1 MEGMMIMSEK
11 YEHEG
16 RPLNKSIIRDI
27 LNNKQPPPQE
37 WLSID
42 ALTENTIRYHEDNG
56 GEPPSIINPYL
67 PTREIL
73 LELYEV
79 GKVERI
85 KSGKIVCFRSLPE
98 SSPGD
103 RLVEIIKQERDHIMA
118 EIRPLEKRKAQLDA
132 ILIELTANRSDN

>member
-1 MEGMMIMSEK
+1 MNK
-11 YEHEG
+11 HYEHEG

-27 LNNKQPPPQE
+27 LTNKQPPPPE

-42 ALTENTIRYHEDNG
+42 DLTEKTIQYHQDNG
-56 GEPPSIINPYL
+56 GEPPNIISPYL

-73 LELYEV
+73 LELYEA

-98 SSPGD
+98 RSPNE
-103 RLVEIIKQERDHIMA
+103 RLVEIIKQEREHIMA
-118 EIRPLEKRKAQLDA
+118 QILPLEKRKARLDA
-132 ILIELTANRSDN
+132 LLIELTSDRSDNHET